1 MKDITASKFQF
12 TNPIVNELILKRNK
26 NFDKSAYEGMAI
38 CYDTT
43 VYDMQK
49 NTATLMLEVEIGEES
64 EKAPFYLKVSVVSN
78 FLWSDEIEKMS
89 ESLLKKNG
97 TTLLLSYA
105 RPLIAHITVDAGFRP
120 FNLPF
125 VDLREDIKKM

>member
-64 EKAPFYLKVSVVSN
+64 EKTPFYLKVSVVSN
-78 FLWSDEIEKMS
+78 FLWPDETEKMS

-105 RPLIAHITVDAGFRP
+105 RPLIAHTTVDAGFSP